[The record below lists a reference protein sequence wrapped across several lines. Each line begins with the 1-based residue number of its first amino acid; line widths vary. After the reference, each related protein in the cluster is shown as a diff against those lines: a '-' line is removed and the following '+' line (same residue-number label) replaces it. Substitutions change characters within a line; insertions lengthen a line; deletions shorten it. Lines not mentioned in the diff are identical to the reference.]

1 MRQRTPHMASTEKSP
16 PQEDPNQG
24 KVLADTY
31 QVIRLLGQGG
41 MGRVYEVGHTRLTK
55 KRYAVKILRADAA
68 ADPEAYAR
76 FRREAEITSG
86 LGHPHI
92 VEVHDFNVTGDGQPF
107 IVMEFLEG
115 EDLYDHLQRRGE
127 PLHRSEVLRILTQVT
142 SGLKAAHDAGVIHRD
157 LKPENIYLAR
167 QPEGDPQVKL
177 LDFGL
182 SKIKHGKSRLTK
194 QNAVF
199 GTPHYMAP
207 EQADGKSDDV
217 DVRSDIYALGV
228 IVYQCLCGDVPFDA
242 PTPLGVLYKVINEAP
257 KPLTERAPQLP
268 PELDAVVGKAMAK
281 AREER
286 HESVDDFML
295 ELSPIL
301 ERPGRMSGPMD
312 LVTADQLDETEQ
324 RKDTDRDNEPPVEA
338 SARATAAETSEP
350 RVYDKGMLPLGA
362 PPLPRDALK
371 TPAGV
376 PIPSVVVADPSL
388 ALSRVASGEI
398 SLPVD
403 KRAQENGARAARTR
417 PITPAGEAPPA
428 PAQADES
435 DTDKVRKASIP
446 PGSDDVAGPPSGPT
460 ELPLDPAL
468 HNADTGEVELPP
480 DATTPFVKVERRRPT
495 RTGVVVL
502 VILAVLLIAAFVA
515 VMLFTA
521 SFGES

>member
-1 MRQRTPHMASTEKSP
+1 MPQRTPDMASTEQSP

-24 KVLADTY
+24 KVLAETY
-31 QVIRLLGQGG
+31 EVIRLLGQGG

-55 KRYAVKILRADAA
+55 KRYAVKILQADAA

-76 FRREAEITSG
+76 FRREAEITSE

-92 VEVHDFNVTGDGQPF
+92 VEVHDFNVTTEGQPF

-127 PLHRSEVLRILTQVT
+127 PLHRSEVLRIMTQVT
-142 SGLKAAHDAGVIHRD
+142 SALKAAHDAGVIHRD

-167 QPEGDPQVKL
+167 QSQGDPQAKL

-194 QNAVF
+194 QNSIF

-207 EQADGKSDDV
+207 EQADGKSEDV
-217 DVRSDIYALGV
+217 DARSDIYALGV
-228 IVYQCLCGDVPFDA
+228 IVYQCLCGEVPFDA
-242 PTPLGVLYKVINEAP
+242 PTPLGVLYKVINETP

-268 PELDAVVGKAMAK
+268 PEIDAVVARAMAK
-281 AREER
+281 DREER
-286 HESVDDFML
+286 YESVDDFMQ

-301 ERPGRMSGPMD
+301 ERPGRMCGPMD
-312 LVTADQLDETEQ
+312 LVNPEHLAETAQ
-324 RKDTDRDNEPPVEA
+324 RKETDRDNEA
-338 SARATAAETSEP
+338 ALKAAEAASEP
-350 RVYDKGMLPLGA
+350 RVYDKGMLPTGA

-376 PIPSVVVADPSL
+376 PIPSVLVEDPAL

-398 SLPVD
+398 S
-403 KRAQENGARAARTR
+403 T
-417 PITPAGEAPPA
+417 PPA
-428 PAQADES
+428 SKADPHV
-435 DTDKVRKASIP
+435 DTDKVPMASIP
-446 PGSDDVAGPPSGPT
+446 PAAGPPSGPAD
-460 ELPLDPAL
+460 LRLDRAL

-480 DATTPFVKVERRRPT
+480 DVTTHFHKERHRPT

-502 VILAVLLIAAFVA
+502 VIFAALLIAAFVA